1 MRKGR
6 VSVLRFATLQA
17 MFKRYRRPGDIVF
30 AVVFLA
36 FSAFL
41 LSQLGRQVSWTG
53 GNSLFAR
60 PVFWPAVSLISM
72 TGFAALHLIGSLA
85 SPRIPGRWREVA
97 FWLSGLEYA
106 AWFMAYVWLVPL
118 LGYLLAT
125 VLAALFLSLRAGYR
139 SWRMLL
145 AATLSAVFIVLI
157 FKTFLQVRIPGGA
170 IYDLLPS
177 ALRSFM
183 LTYF

>member
-1 MRKGR
+1 M
-6 VSVLRFATLQA
+6 LRFATLQA

-30 AVVFLA
+30 AVAFLI
-36 FSAFL
+36 FSGFL
-41 LSQLGRQVSWTG
+41 LSQLGTEVSWSG
-53 GNSLFAR
+53 GNSVFAR
-60 PVFWPAVSLISM
+60 PAFWPAVSVIGM
-72 TGFAALHLIGSLA
+72 TGFAALHLIGSFA

-97 FWLSGLEYA
+97 FWLSGLEYV

-125 VLAALFLSLRAGYR
+125 VLAAVVLSLRAGYR

-145 AATLSAVFIVLI
+145 AATSSSISIVLI

-170 IYDLLPS
+170 LYDLLP
-177 ALRSFM
+177 AAARSFM